1 MTEDGLRW
9 LELRVRCPSAGDHA
23 DLLADG
29 LVAFGARGVE
39 ERAGWYVSYF
49 AEPEDVDAFVAQ
61 AVSVIEAETGL
72 SPVLV
77 EHG

>member
-39 ERAGWYVSYF
+39 ERAGF
-49 AEPEDVDAFVAQ
+49 G
-61 AVSVIEAETGL
+61 EAPGL
-72 SPVLV
+72 AYRLF
-77 EHG
+77 